1 MTAIARRW
9 EAIEGAPSP
18 LGATWVE
25 SEQAFNFALYSKH
38 ADRVTLVLYG
48 ADDPARPVTSR
59 TLHPRTDKSG
69 RIWHCR
75 LRREELRGARYYAYR
90 VSGPGPGGRPAWHAF
105 DPDKILLDPFARA
118 VFFPPRFE
126 RAAACRPGSNA
137 GQAPLGILAA
147 HDEPFDWGS
156 DRVPRHD
163 SDLVIYEMHVRGF
176 TANPNSGVDEGV
188 RGTYRGVVEKIPHL
202 EELGVTAVELMP
214 VFQFDPQEGNY
225 WGYMPLSFFA
235 PHQGYARGGRSANHE
250 FRTMVKALHQAGI
263 EIILDVVYNHTAEG
277 DHRHPVY
284 GFKGIDAE
292 TYYLMT
298 GDPRAPFANYS
309 GCGNTLRA
317 ASRAVRH
324 LIRESLR
331 YWVTEMHVDGFRF
344 DLAAVATRG
353 PDGSLDAEDPPLFG
367 DLTIPEL
374 ANVRLIAEP
383 WDAGGLYQLGSK
395 FPGLRMRQWN
405 GRFRDDVRRFVRGDS
420 GMVGAVMSRLYGS
433 DDLFPDGP
441 LDVYQPFQS
450 VNYITAHDGFTLHD
464 LVAYGQRRNWA
475 NGHEN
480 TDGPAE
486 EFGWNC
492 GWEGDESVPAEVM
505 GVRRRQVKNFAC
517 LLFLA
522 NGTPMLRA
530 GDEFLQTQGG
540 NNNPYNQDNAT
551 SWLDW
556 DRLRAHRDVFRFFRG
571 LIAFRKAHPSL
582 GRSRFWRHDVRWYGV
597 GPAVDLS
604 HDSHSVAFCLHGAA
618 QQDVDL
624 YVMINAYWESLT
636 FAIQEGRPGQWKRVI
651 DTGRE
656 SPDDLRE
663 PGTELPLAA
672 LTYVTTPRSVVVLVA
687 S

>member
-1 MTAIARRW
+1 VSGIPRRW
-9 EAIEGAPSP
+9 ETIEGAPFP

-38 ADRVTLVLYG
+38 AERVTLVLYG
-48 ADDPARPVTSR
+48 ANDLARPLVSR
-59 TLHPRTDKSG
+59 TLHPRIDKSG

-75 LRREELRGARYYAYR
+75 LRREEMGGARYYAYR
-90 VSGPGPGGRPAWHAF
+90 VWGPAGPDHPGWHAF
-105 DPDKILLDPFARA
+105 DGNKILLDPFARA
-118 VFFPPRFE
+118 VFFPPRFD
-126 RAAACRPGSNA
+126 RAAACGRGSNA

-147 HDEPFDWGS
+147 HDEPFDWGH
-156 DRVPRHD
+156 DRAPRHD
-163 SDLVIYEMHVRGF
+163 SDLVIYELHVRGF
-176 TANPNSGVDEGV
+176 TANPNSGVGEGV
-188 RGTYRGVVEKIPHL
+188 RGTYLGVVEKIPYL
-202 EELGVTAVELMP
+202 KELGITAVELMP

-235 PHQGYARGGRSANHE
+235 PHQGYACGGRGAHHE
-250 FRTMVKALHQAGI
+250 FRTMVKALHEANI
-263 EIILDVVYNHTAEG
+263 EVILDVVYNHTAEG

-284 GFKGIDAE
+284 SFKGIDAE

-344 DLAAVATRG
+344 DLAAVASRG
-353 PDGSLDAEDPPLFG
+353 PDGSVDAEDPPLFG

-374 ANVRLIAEP
+374 AGVRLIAEP
-383 WDAGGLYQLGSK
+383 WDAGGLYQLGSR

-405 GRFRDDVRRFVRGDS
+405 GRFRDDVRRFARGDAS
-420 GMVGAVMSRLYGS
+420 MVGALMSRLYGS

-441 LDVYQPFQS
+441 VDVYQPFQS
-450 VNYITAHDGFTLHD
+450 VNYVTAHDGFTLHD
-464 LVAYGQRRNWA
+464 LVTYGQRRNWA
-475 NGHEN
+475 NGHAN

-486 EFGWNC
+486 EYGWNC
-492 GWEGDESVPAEVM
+492 GWEGDEGAPPEVTAL
-505 GVRRRQVKNFAC
+505 RRRQVKNLAC

-556 DRLRAHRDVFRFFRG
+556 DRLRAHRDVFRFVRG

-582 GRSRFWRHDVRWYGV
+582 CRSRFWHDDVRWYGV
-597 GPAVDLS
+597 GPAVDLA
-604 HDSHSVAFCLHGAA
+604 HDSHSVAFCLHGASA
-618 QQDVDL
+618 AEGDL
-624 YVMINAYWESLT
+624 YVMISAYWEPLT
-636 FAIQEGRPGQWKRVI
+636 FTIQEGAPGTWRRVI
-651 DTGRE
+651 DTARE

-663 PGTELPLAA
+663 PGTEAA
-672 LTYVTTPRSVVVLVA
+672 LGSLTYPVAPRSVVVLIRR
-687 S
+687 